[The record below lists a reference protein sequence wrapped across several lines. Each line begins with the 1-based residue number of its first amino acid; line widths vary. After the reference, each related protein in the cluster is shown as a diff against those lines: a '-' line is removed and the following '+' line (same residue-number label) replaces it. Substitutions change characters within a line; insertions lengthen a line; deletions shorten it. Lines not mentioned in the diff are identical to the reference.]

1 MPGKHPHDHIN
12 NLDALRALSVILV
25 MAFHA
30 RFLAV
35 GWIGVWVFFALS
47 GFLIT
52 RSLIGLKS
60 ESFSRGLGIFY
71 ARRSLRIFPV
81 YFLYVTVFVLGF
93 AIAGQGLSSQDIL
106 FLYTY
111 TTNLAPLFGEEVT
124 GRAFAHL
131 WSLGVEEQYYLIV
144 APVMLLLATRSTVA
158 LFAAMMV
165 VVPVLR
171 WWVFQSYP
179 AEEAVHAATVVKAVT
194 VFQMDSFMIGGLLAF
209 GEARIR
215 SVRPAVFLA
224 AAVPILAI
232 TAAFLVWNE
241 GLLREAGLMVPSSPA
256 LAFSTIPEWRLSAT
270 SLGLGI
276 EPYEN
281 GAYVW
286 LYTLLALN
294 SGLLIAAILRFG
306 QGISLGVA
314 NRIGRVSY
322 GMYVYHSVLVA
333 GLDVALRSTG
343 IEKYSALG
351 IAGFLGL
358 IVLTWL
364 IAEASFA
371 WIERP
376 FLRLKDRV
384 GKGRRSATQP
394 ALRAAE

>member
-1 MPGKHPHDHIN
+1 MAGRHPHDHIR
-12 NLDALRALSVILV
+12 NLDALRAISVILV

-30 RFLAV
+30 RFLAF
-35 GWIGVWVFFALS
+35 GWVGVWVFFALS

-93 AIAGQGLSSQDIL
+93 AVAGQALSGADIL

-111 TTNLAPLFGEEVT
+111 TTNLAPLLGEEVT

-131 WSLGVEEQYYLIV
+131 WSLGVEEQYYLLV
-144 APVMLLLATRSTVA
+144 APVMLLLATRASTI
-158 LFAAMMV
+158 LFAAMLV
-165 VVPVLR
+165 VVPLLR
-171 WWVFQSYP
+171 WWAFQAMPSDDP
-179 AEEAVHAATVVKAVT
+179 LHAATVIKGVT

-209 GEARIR
+209 GEARLR
-215 SVRPAVFLA
+215 TVKPAAFV
-224 AAVPILAI
+224 AAVLPILTISAG
-232 TAAFLVWNE
+232 FLVWNY
-241 GLLREAGLMVPSSPA
+241 GLLERAGLIVPSSPA
-256 LAFSTIPEWRLSAT
+256 LAYSSIPEWRLSAT
-270 SLGLGI
+270 SYGVGI

-294 SGLLIAAILRFG
+294 SALLIAAIIRFG
-306 QGISLGVA
+306 QRLSLGIA
-314 NRIGRVSY
+314 NRMGRVSY
-322 GMYVYHSVLVA
+322 GMYVYHSVLVS
-333 GLDVALRSTG
+333 GLDAALRMTG

-351 IAGFLGL
+351 FAGFVGL
-358 IVLTWL
+358 VVLTWL

-371 WIERP
+371 WIEKP
-376 FLRLKDRV
+376 FLKLKDRV
-384 GKGRRSATQP
+384 GKDRRSEAG
-394 ALRAAE
+394 AVLRAAE

>member
-1 MPGKHPHDHIN
+1 MAARHID
-12 NLDALRALSVILV
+12 NLDAIRAVSVILV

-30 RFLAV
+30 RFLSF

-81 YFLYVTVFVLGF
+81 YFLYVTVFVLAF
-93 AIAGQGLSSQDIL
+93 AIAGEGLPAEDVV

-131 WSLGVEEQYYLIV
+131 WSLGVEEQYYLLV
-144 APVMLLLATRSTVA
+144 APFMLLFA
-158 LFAAMMV
+158 LRAGAMFFAAMVV
-165 VVPVLR
+165 VVPLLR
-171 WWVFQSYP
+171 WWAFQSFS
-179 AEEAVHAATVVKAVT
+179 AEDASHAATVVKAVT
-194 VFQMDSFMIGGLLAF
+194 IFQMDSFMVGGLLAF

-215 SVRPAVFLA
+215 AAKRGVFLA
-224 AAVPILAI
+224 VAALIV
-232 TAAFLVWNE
+232 AASVAMLVWNYRV
-241 GLLREAGLMVPSSPA
+241 LAEAGLITPFSPA
-256 LAFSTIPEWRLSAT
+256 LAFSHIPEWRLSPT
-270 SLGLGI
+270 SLGMGI
-276 EPYEN
+276 EPREN
-281 GAYVW
+281 SAYVW

-294 SGLLIAAILRFG
+294 SGLLIAAVIRFG
-306 QGISLGVA
+306 QGFSLGIA

-322 GMYVYHSVLVA
+322 GMYIYHSVMVA
-333 GLDVALRSTG
+333 GFDAALRMTG

-351 IAGFLGL
+351 LLGFLALVVMAWG
-358 IVLTWL
+358 V
-364 IAEASFA
+364 AEASFA

-384 GKGRRSATQP
+384 GKDRAAVARP
-394 ALRAAE
+394 ALSAAE

>member
-1 MPGKHPHDHIN
+1 MH
-12 NLDALRALSVILV
+12 
-25 MAFHA
+25 
-30 RFLAV
+30 RFLAF

-52 RSLIGLKS
+52 RSLIGLRS

-81 YFLYVTVFVLGF
+81 YFLYVTVFVLAF
-93 AIAGQGLSSQDIL
+93 AIAGQGLSSQDVL

-131 WSLGVEEQYYLIV
+131 WSLGVEEQYYLLV
-144 APVMLLLATRSTVA
+144 APVMLLLAPRATVA
-158 LFAAMMV
+158 LFAAMVV

-171 WWVFQSYP
+171 WWAFQSFP
-179 AEEAVHAATVVKAVT
+179 PDEAMHAATIVKAVT
-194 VFQMDSFMIGGLLAF
+194 LFQMDSFMVGGLLAF

-215 SVRPAVFLA
+215 AAKPAHFLA
-224 AAVPILAI
+224 VAALILAVSI
-232 TAAFLVWNE
+232 AFLVWNYRE
-241 GLLREAGLMVPSSPA
+241 LSEAGLITPFSPA
-256 LAFSTIPEWRLSAT
+256 LAFSHIPEWRLSAT
-270 SLGLGI
+270 SFGMGI
-276 EPYEN
+276 EPHEN
-281 GAYVW
+281 FGHVW

-294 SGLLIAAILRFG
+294 SGLLIAAVIRFG
-306 QGISLGVA
+306 KGLKLGIA

-333 GLDVALRSTG
+333 GFDAALRMTG
-343 IEKYSALG
+343 IEKYSSLG
-351 IAGFLGL
+351 LIGFLGI
-358 IVLTWL
+358 IVLTWG

-384 GKGRRSATQP
+384 GKGRAAPAQP
-394 ALRAAE
+394 VFTAAE